1 MPAARP
7 RPPCRSARLK
17 ALQTPFRKERF
28 SMDQMSGPVTRGR
41 GGKSRG
47 SRSTTGPDQPKFQ
60 IQWLSAPFRTQK
72 VINYLR
78 DHSADCRILF
88 PSEVKQS
95 HPDDG
100 RPSAKDKVSICAI
113 IAKHVFE
120 DDGDYT
126 DHYANAPDK
135 FRDSTN
141 NHIQA

>member
-7 RPPCRSARLK
+7 RPPRRSARLK

-41 GGKSRG
+41 GGKSR
-47 SRSTTGPDQPKFQ
+47 
-60 IQWLSAPFRTQK
+60 
-72 VINYLR
+72 
-78 DHSADCRILF
+78 
-88 PSEVKQS
+88 
-95 HPDDG
+95 
-100 RPSAKDKVSICAI
+100 DKVSICAI

-141 NHIQA
+141 NHIQALKKKYRECHDRLHATGAGVVPQDEHAPQNLRAQVLKEFPWY